1 MVLSNS
7 RMHSPGDLGVA
18 GPMESGSILSP
29 NETPSKIL
37 VEAAGL
43 QNMVDL
49 VKPHVKGNHIW
60 ARLYAPIAA
69 GWRVDMGGNA
79 SWFHDVQTL
88 LRLARR
94 ALERDLASPID
105 SHQLPLWSQLRRLID
120 GRRRPVAGTSA
131 IARINPSV
139 RNDLGST

>member
-49 VKPHVKGNHIW
+49 VKPHVKGITFGLDYMH
-60 ARLYAPIAA
+60 R
-69 GWRVDMGGNA
+69 
-79 SWFHDVQTL
+79 
-88 LRLARR
+88 
-94 ALERDLASPID
+94 
-105 SHQLPLWSQLRRLID
+105 
-120 GRRRPVAGTSA
+120 
-131 IARINPSV
+131 
-139 RNDLGST
+139 